1 MSFKVQTVSAS
12 GAPDIDFHFAG
23 DTCRAE
29 LAGAKL
35 YAEAGRPDGGCD
47 LRITDATGSARHV
60 AALALAEL
68 GFTTAAV
75 HAVFRVAYPGSY
87 KEEAQIRRLTAAA
100 RTSWSQ
106 LHRKI
111 RPVSL
116 SYAANSGS
124 SKRFDSQ
131 MVIS

>member
-47 LRITDATGSARHV
+47 LRITDATGFVLANIAIYERPERNMTENLTDIGSALLWSHWRFV
-60 AALALAEL
+60 E
-68 GFTTAAV
+68 
-75 HAVFRVAYPGSY
+75 
-87 KEEAQIRRLTAAA
+87 AA
-100 RTSWSQ
+100 RQ
-106 LHRKI
+106 
-111 RPVSL
+111 
-116 SYAANSGS
+116 AA
-124 SKRFDSQ
+124 
-131 MVIS
+131 